1 MLRVPLQAPVNR
13 RPLYVR
19 RWLPLVRA
27 TKLEW
32 EAQTPESVEAA
43 AIQAMSTPWASPG
56 AGGAAPS
63 QPADGGKAVVNGT
76 EHATAAVTPLL
87 GVCAAMM
94 PMASA
99 HGDDA
104 LAGAGAPSELGAST
118 SEADADD
125 DTLQVTGE
133 LEVSVAWLQPALLP
147 QQLARLAELEQQSQ
161 RAWPR
166 PNASEPQMP
175 PQKPE
180 ARPSADDPSLSEADG
195 SGHQASATASTSTW
209 RVQPATEAQS
219 AAGATP
225 QGEVPARWTR
235 QRSRSGMRSGSAG
248 VRRTPSLTPVETEGG
263 LTLPQSA
270 SGDRAAGDGSGEGGS
285 GSTVQ
290 ANLARL
296 QQEKSQL
303 EAEVRSLRGQLERGA
318 IQPAAPPPDIG
329 RAGAAYGSQPALLS
343 DAKAREAAASERA
356 AVAEERDA
364 ALALVAELQ
373 AEARQVHKTIEAKD
387 AELELEKARSAAA
400 YRRLG
405 YRPARAAGLASAPL
419 GAARPA
425 AIAD

>member
-1 MLRVPLQAPVNR
+1 M
-13 RPLYVR
+13 
-19 RWLPLVRA
+19 RA

-56 AGGAAPS
+56 AGAAAPS
-63 QPADGGKAVVNGT
+63 QPDGAKAVVSGT
-76 EHATAAVTPLL
+76 ENATAAVTPLL
-87 GVCAAMM
+87 GACAAMM

-99 HGDDA
+99 HGDGA
-104 LAGAGAPSELGAST
+104 LAGAGAPSELGASA
-118 SEADADD
+118 SEADGDD

-147 QQLARLAELEQQSQ
+147 QQLARLAELEQQAQ

-166 PNASEPQMP
+166 PNAAEPQIP
-175 PQKPE
+175 PQKAE
-180 ARPSADDPSLSEADG
+180 GRPSADDRSSSEADG
-195 SGHQASATASTSTW
+195 PGHQASATASTSTW
-209 RVQPATEAQS
+209 RVQPS
-219 AAGATP
+219 ADGQPPVGAAP
-225 QGEVPARWTR
+225 HGEGSARWTR

-318 IQPAAPPPDIG
+318 IRPPPPPDTG
-329 RAGAAYGSQPALLS
+329 RAEACAGSTNGSQPALLS
-343 DAKAREAAASERA
+343 ETKAREIAASERA

-364 ALALVAELQ
+364 ALARVAELQ
-373 AEARQVHKTIEAKD
+373 AEARQVHKTMEAKD
-387 AELELEKARSAAA
+387 AELELERARSAAA

-405 YRPARAAGLASAPL
+405 YRPARASGLASAPL